1 MQDSRT
7 NTGTAIEQAYV
18 AKTKRSAEFAG
29 QARRVLPSGV
39 VHDSRYITPYG
50 PYVTHAH
57 GAHKWDADEN
67 RYIDY
72 FGGHGSLLLGHNP
85 PEVMEAA
92 AAQLKKGTHFGANH
106 EAEIRWAEAICAMVP
121 SAERVRFHSSGTE
134 ATQMAVRLARA
145 HTGRNKLMRF
155 EAHYHGWQDDMT
167 SGYASHYDGTAVIG
181 VPDAVAAQTVV
192 VDPYDEAEVERLLTT
207 DDDIAA
213 IIFEPL
219 GAATGKVPLTTE
231 FLQRVRE
238 WTTAGGVVLIFDEVI
253 TGFRVHPGGAQ
264 GLTGVTPDLTTMAK
278 IVAGGLPGAAVA
290 GKAAILEG
298 LDFAASARSGREKI
312 HHPGTFNACPVSAVA
327 GTKALEIIACGDACA
342 TASERGAD
350 LRERLNAVL
359 EKLDVPWTVYGEA
372 SAFHIYMG
380 DAPFEPKALGREGLH
395 VQPPDAARLLRLA
408 LYVNGVDISGWPGG
422 LLSAAH
428 TEADLEET
436 ATAFERSLEM
446 LRSDGVV

>member
-1 MQDSRT
+1 MQDNRT

-18 AKTKRSAEFAG
+18 ARTRRSAELAG

-50 PYVTHAH
+50 PYVTHAQ
-57 GAHKWDADEN
+57 GAHKWDADNN

-85 PEVMEAA
+85 PEVMAAA

-167 SGYASHYDGTAVIG
+167 TGYASHYDGTAVIG

-207 DDDIAA
+207 DDDVAA

-219 GAATGKVPLTTE
+219 GAATGKVPLSTE
-231 FLQRVRE
+231 FLRRVSE

-290 GKAAILEG
+290 GTAAILEG

-327 GTKALEIIACGDACA
+327 GTKALEIIAGGDACA
-342 TASERGAD
+342 TASRRGAE
-350 LRERLNAVL
+350 LRDRLNAVL
-359 EKLDVPWTVYGEA
+359 ERLDVPWTVYGEA

-380 DAPFEPKALGREGLH
+380 DAPFDPRALGREGLH

-446 LRSDGVV
+446 LRGDGVV